1 MISSTCVTPFALL
14 FCDLSLFKKG
24 NLMSPKK
31 VMIVEDHEEIQ
42 ILYRAIFRKEQNLQ
56 IVSQEE
62 NAENA
67 IKAIPELKPDLV
79 VIDISLPGMTGIELT
94 QYIHV
99 HFPKIKILVVTAY
112 EPERYFRIA
121 KEAGADNLVT
131 KTSAFNVVIEAKKLL
146 L

>member
-1 MISSTCVTPFALL
+1 
-14 FCDLSLFKKG
+14 
-24 NLMSPKK
+24 MSPKK
-31 VMIVEDHEEIQ
+31 VMIVEDHEEMQ
-42 ILYRAIFRKEQNLQ
+42 ILYKAIFRKEQDLQ

-94 QYIHV
+94 QYIRTHY
-99 HFPKIKILVVTAY
+99 PEIKILVVTAY

-146 L
+146 LSD